1 MSDESKQFPATNWRR
16 VCYNM
21 RKRYEEKLAVQ
32 RKEYDSLVNII
43 QYRNR
48 WLKDRL
54 IEAQSKSRAK
64 DIEIMILEGKIDAL
78 QSKLRDVEKLG
89 GSNASAS
96 PQQGD
101 DAEAVVGK
109 DGHPD
114 SDNRIS

>member
-1 MSDESKQFPATNWRR
+1 MSNEPKQFQQTNWRR
-16 VCYNM
+16 VCYNLK
-21 RKRYEEKLAVQ
+21 KRYEEKLANQ
-32 RKEYDSLVNII
+32 RREYDSLVNII

-48 WLKDRL
+48 WLKERL

-64 DIEIMILEGKIDAL
+64 DIEIMRLEGKIDAL

-101 DAEAVVGK
+101 DAEAIVGK
-109 DGHPD
+109 DGYPD
-114 SDNRIS
+114 SDHRIT